1 MRLDSHLVEIGNL
14 GSRGR
19 AKRAILEGH
28 VRVNDKV
35 IKKPSFDIGYSDKI
49 EISSGLDRPAGYWK
63 LKDIQEKTD
72 LIKKGDSVLDIGS
85 SAGGFLLFACEI
97 ASYVHGIEFSQEFRP
112 ELENIAHEKQNTT
125 VEFADVFTI
134 APLNEIYD
142 VLLLDI
148 TVSPLSS
155 IKALENVSPS
165 LKNGGRLLQVLK
177 LPKNSEIEPILTKL
191 TSMGFEIQQVIE
203 AEKEEAYVIAR
214 KLK

>member
-14 GSRGR
+14 GSRSR

-35 IKKPSFDIGYSDKI
+35 ITKPSFDVGYSDNI

-63 LKDIQEKTD
+63 LKDIQEKTN
-72 LIKKGDSVLDIGS
+72 LIKNGDHVLDIGS
-85 SAGGFLLFACEI
+85 SAGGFLLLACEI
-97 ASYVHGIEFSQEFRP
+97 ASQVHGIEFSNEFRP
-112 ELENIAHEKQNTT
+112 ELEKIAHEKQNIT

-134 APLNEIYD
+134 ASLNEIYD

-155 IKALENVSPS
+155 IKALENVFPS
-165 LKNGGRLLQVLK
+165 LKKGGRLLQVLK
-177 LPKNSEIEPILTKL
+177 LPKGSEKEPILAKL

-203 AEKEEAYVIAR
+203 AEKQEAYVIAR
-214 KLK
+214 KIK

>member
-19 AKRAILEGH
+19 AKRAIMEGH

-35 IKKPSFDIGYSDKI
+35 ITKPSFDVGYSDTI
-49 EISSGLDRPAGYWK
+49 EIASGLDRPAGYWK
-63 LKDIQEKTD
+63 LKDIQKKTD
-72 LIKKGDSVLDIGS
+72 LIKNGDSVLDIGS
-85 SAGGFLLFACEI
+85 SAGGFLLLACEI
-97 ASYVHGIEFSQEFRP
+97 ASHVHGIEFSQEFRP
-112 ELENIAHEKQNTT
+112 ELKKIAHEMPNIT

-134 APLNEIYD
+134 APGNEIYD

-155 IKALENVSPS
+155 IKALENVFPS
-165 LKNGGRLLQVLK
+165 LKKGGRLLQVLK
-177 LPKNSEIEPILTKL
+177 LPKSKEIEPILAKL

-203 AEKEEAYVIAR
+203 AQKQEAYVIAR
-214 KLK
+214 KLN

>member
-19 AKRAILEGH
+19 AKRAIIEGH

-35 IKKPSFDIGYSDKI
+35 IKKPSFDVGYSDNI
-49 EISSGLDRPAGYWK
+49 EITSGLDRPAGYWK

-72 LIKKGDSVLDIGS
+72 MIKNGDRVLDIGS
-85 SAGGFLLFACEI
+85 SAGGFLLFASEI
-97 ASYVHGIEFSQEFRP
+97 ASHVHGIEFSHEFRP
-112 ELENIAHEKQNTT
+112 ELEKITHEKQNIT

-155 IKALENVSPS
+155 IKALENVFSS
-165 LKNGGRLLQVLK
+165 LTKGGRLLQVLK
-177 LPKNSEIEPILTKL
+177 LPKSSEKEPILTKL
-191 TSMGFEIQQVIE
+191 TSMGFAIQQVIE
-203 AEKEEAYVIAR
+203 AEKQEAYVIAR
-214 KLK
+214 KL

>member
-28 VRVNDKV
+28 VRVNNKV
-35 IKKPSFDIGYSDKI
+35 ITKPSFDVGYSDNIKI
-49 EISSGLDRPAGYWK
+49 ISGLDRPAGYWK
-63 LKDIQEKTD
+63 LKSIQQMSD
-72 LIKKGDSVLDIGS
+72 LIKNGDRVLDIGS

-97 ASYVHGIEFSQEFRP
+97 ASLVHGIEFSHEFRN
-112 ELENIAHEKQNTT
+112 ELEKIAHEKPNIT
-125 VEFADVFTI
+125 VEFSDVFII

-155 IKALENVSPS
+155 IKALENVFPS
-165 LKNGGRLLQVLK
+165 LKKGGRLLQVLK
-177 LPKNSEIEPILTKL
+177 LPKSQEIEPILAKL
-191 TSMGFEIQQVIE
+191 TLMEFKIEQVIE
-203 AEKEEAYVIAR
+203 AEKQEAYVIAR

>member
-19 AKRAILEGH
+19 AKRAITEGQ
-28 VRVNDKV
+28 VRVNNKV
-35 IKKPSFDIGYSDKI
+35 ITKPSFDVGYSDNI
-49 EISSGLDRPAGYWK
+49 ELTSGLDRPAGYWK
-63 LKDIQEKTD
+63 LKSIQEKTN
-72 LIKKGDSVLDIGS
+72 LIKNGDRVLDIGS

-97 ASYVHGIEFSQEFRP
+97 ASLLHGIEFSQEFRP
-112 ELENIAHEKQNTT
+112 ELEKIAHENQNIT

-134 APLNEIYD
+134 APGNEIYD

-155 IKALENVSPS
+155 IEALENVFPS
-165 LKNGGRLLQVLK
+165 LKKDGRLLQVLK
-177 LPKNSEIEPILTKL
+177 LPKNSEKEPILAKL
-191 TSMGFEIQQVIE
+191 ISMGFEIEQVIE
-203 AEKEEAYVIAR
+203 GEKQEAYVIAR

>member
-14 GSRGR
+14 GSRSR
-19 AKRAILEGH
+19 AKRAIIEGH

-35 IKKPSFDIGYSDKI
+35 ITKPSFDVGYSDKI
-49 EISSGLDRPAGYWK
+49 EITSDLDRPAGYWK
-63 LKDIQEKTD
+63 LKDIQERTN
-72 LIKKGDSVLDIGS
+72 LIKNGDRVLDIGS

-97 ASYVHGIEFSQEFRP
+97 ASSVHGIEFSHEFRP
-112 ELENIAHEKQNTT
+112 ELKKIAHEKSNIT

-134 APLNEIYD
+134 APGNEIYD

-155 IKALENVSPS
+155 IKALLNVFPS
-165 LKNGGRLLQVLK
+165 LKNGGRLLHVLK
-177 LPKNSEIEPILTKL
+177 IPKSQEIESILEKL
-191 TSMGFEIQQVIE
+191 TLMGFKIQQVIE
-203 AEKEEAYVIAR
+203 AEKQEAYIIAR

>member
-19 AKRAILEGH
+19 AKRAIMAGY
-28 VRVNDKV
+28 VRVNNKV
-35 IKKPSFDIGYSDKI
+35 ITKASFDVGYSDNI
-49 EISSGLDRPAGYWK
+49 EITSGLDRPAGYWK

-72 LIKKGDSVLDIGS
+72 LIKNGDRVLDIGS
-85 SAGGFLLFACEI
+85 SAGGFLLFACGI
-97 ASYVHGIEFSQEFRP
+97 ASHVHGIEFSQEFRP
-112 ELENIAHEKQNTT
+112 ELEKIAHERQNIT

-155 IKALENVSPS
+155 MKALENVSPS

-177 LPKNSEIEPILTKL
+177 LPKKSEKEPILTKL
-191 TSMGFEIQQVIE
+191 TSMGFEIEHVIE
-203 AEKEEAYVIAR
+203 AEKQEAYVIAR

>member
-28 VRVNDKV
+28 VRVNNKV
-35 IKKPSFDIGYSDKI
+35 ITKPSFDVGYSDTI
-49 EISSGLDRPAGYWK
+49 EITSGLDRPAGYWK
-63 LKDIQEKTD
+63 LKDIHEKTN
-72 LIKKGDSVLDIGS
+72 LIKNGDRVLDIGS
-85 SAGGFLLFACEI
+85 SAGGFLLFACDI
-97 ASYVHGIEFSQEFRP
+97 ASHVHGIEFSQEFRP
-112 ELENIAHEKQNTT
+112 ELEKIAHEKQNIT

-134 APLNEIYD
+134 APLIEIYD

-155 IKALENVSPS
+155 LKALENVSPL

-177 LPKNSEIEPILTKL
+177 SPKNSEIEPILTKL
-191 TSMGFEIQQVIE
+191 TSMGFEIQQLIE
-203 AEKEEAYVIAR
+203 AEKQEAYVIAR
-214 KLK
+214 KIR

>member
-19 AKRAILEGH
+19 AKRAIMEGH

-35 IKKPSFDIGYSDKI
+35 ITKPSFDVGYSDKI
-49 EISSGLDRPAGYWK
+49 EITSGLDRPAGYWK
-63 LKDIQEKTD
+63 LKNIQEKTN
-72 LIKKGDSVLDIGS
+72 LIKEGDCVLDIGS

-97 ASYVHGIEFSQEFRP
+97 ASHVHGIEFSQEFRP
-112 ELENIAHEKQNTT
+112 ELEKIAYKKPNIT

-155 IKALENVSPS
+155 IKALLNVFPS
-165 LKNGGRLLQVLK
+165 LKKGGRLLQVLK
-177 LPKNSEIEPILTKL
+177 LPKSQEIESILEKL
-191 TSMGFEIQQVIE
+191 TLMGFEIEQVIE
-203 AEKEEAYVIAR
+203 AQKQEAYIIAR